1 MQRHISR
8 QNDFTHSLP
17 VTIFVQVPI
26 ALYGF
31 VIAATWIDTI
41 ADRLVAL
48 LELLGIILR
57 M

>member
-8 QNDFTHSLP
+8 QIDFTHSLP

-48 LELLGIILR
+48 LEFLGIILR